1 MSNEEPAGG
10 KVYKEEIR
18 SSVNSEDETEVHSK
32 RRVRRAS
39 ISLDAVNGPLDHI
52 WITAS
57 ELRQSIEGMLA
68 DFGEL

>member
-18 SSVNSEDETEVHSK
+18 SSENSEDETEVHSK

>member
-1 MSNEEPAGG
+1 M
-10 KVYKEEIR
+10 
-18 SSVNSEDETEVHSK
+18 NSEDETEVHSK